1 MKHYAHLPPL
11 PKPSAGRTLLRD
23 IAVPTFAEGCY
34 LLRFQTKKGAKIFD
48 GTLRFDQEGS
58 ALMASADL
66 YKRTTTPNP
75 SNRIPVFPRK
85 AYSNYW
91 RVVEI
96 VPTDNGLMLNFESY
110 LFKSAK
116 GGSWQLE
123 GVFSANMHRQNAP
136 QGFVTTADYAE
147 GDVVDAAQKPVGH
160 LSIGWLSRFFRQAVI
175 EIDTVEGTEAPLST
189 NAGKDWKM
197 VFGECNWDVIT
208 TLSSQKIPEISGHS
222 WSNAE
227 LHAALHAHRE
237 QVNLDAEWRF
247 HIMAVKNLDATERG
261 IMYDVGATD
270 SNKISREGI
279 GIATHWQIP
288 MTPEWGLVQG
298 LRSGETK
305 DVLFRTAVHEIGH
318 ALGLQHNFRD
328 NGFMNATNTIAA
340 SATTDSP
347 FPKNIKWSFADAD
360 KRRLRHFPDIY
371 VRPGGTAFGAS
382 MNKLATTGTFDE
394 AETPTEGVTLTI
406 EPLLDAIPLG
416 APVRVELALLNTSP
430 HDQLLPADISLKSG
444 FLSGKVTD
452 AWGEERAFSSLIVC
466 MDAEELAVLPSGEKR
481 LSSLT
486 LLRGAQGALFPN
498 AGFYDISVDIHWHD
512 KDTEGFVTAT
522 TRVNIQ
528 AAKTMKETKVVQ
540 KLLTT
545 PDLLL
550 TLVLGGDYA
559 RAGVAALQ
567 KALAQPTLRTH
578 FAFLEARRLSQK
590 KKNRIVNLRKAAQ
603 LIAENPVMSLCEKI
617 KAEQFLKGK

>member
-1 MKHYAHLPPL
+1 MKHYTHLPPL
-11 PKPSAGRTLLRD
+11 PRPTASRTLLRD
-23 IAVPTFAEGCY
+23 ITAPTFAEGCY
-34 LLRFQTKKGAKIFD
+34 LLRFQTKKATTILD

-58 ALMASADL
+58 TLMASGDL
-66 YKRTTTPNP
+66 YKRTVTPNP
-75 SNRIPVFPRK
+75 SNGIPVFPRK

-91 RVVEI
+91 RVIEI
-96 VPTDNGLMLNFESY
+96 IPTDEGLLLNFESY
-110 LFKSAK
+110 IFKNAK

-136 QGFVTTADYAE
+136 QGFAKTADYAE
-147 GDVVDAAQKPVGH
+147 GDVMDAAQKMVGR
-160 LSIGWLSRFFRQAVI
+160 LSIGWVSRFFRQATI
-175 EIDTVEGTEAPLST
+175 EIDTVEGSEAPLST
-189 NAGKDWKM
+189 SDGKDWKA
-197 VFGECNWDVIT
+197 VFGDCNWDVKAV
-208 TLSSQKIPEISGHS
+208 LSSQNTPEISGNS

-227 LHAALHAHRE
+227 LHAALFAHRT

-288 MTPEWGLVQG
+288 TTPEWGLVQG
-298 LRSGETK
+298 KRSGESK

-340 SATTDSP
+340 SATADLP
-347 FPKNIKWSFADAD
+347 FPKNIKWAFADAD

-394 AETPTEGVTLTI
+394 AEKPTEGVELTI
-406 EPLLDAIPLG
+406 KPLLTEIPLG
-416 APVRVELALLNTSP
+416 APVRVELVLHNISA
-430 HDQLLPADISLKSG
+430 HDQFLPADISLKSG
-444 FLSGKVTD
+444 FLRGKVTD
-452 AWGEERAFSSLIVC
+452 AWGEERVFSSLIVC
-466 MDAEELAVLPSGEKR
+466 MDAEELAVLKSGEKR
-481 LSSLT
+481 LNSLT
-486 LLRGAQGALFPN
+486 LLRGAQGSLFPN
-498 AGFYDISVDIHWHD
+498 AGSYDISVDIHWHD
-512 KDTEGFVTAT
+512 KETEGFATAT
-522 TRVNIQ
+522 TCVHIQSSENIEQ
-528 AAKTMKETKVVQ
+528 AKIVQ

-550 TLVLGGDYA
+550 TLVFGGDYL
-559 RAGVAALQ
+559 RSGVSALK
-567 KALAQPTLRTH
+567 KALAQPALRTH
-578 FAFLEARRLSQK
+578 FAFLEARRLAQK
-590 KKNRIVNLRKAAQ
+590 KKKRATNLKKAAQ
-603 LIAENPVMSLCEKI
+603 LIAENPIMSLCEKA
-617 KAEQFLKGK
+617 KAEQFLK

>member
-1 MKHYAHLPPL
+1 MKPYAHLPPL
-11 PKPSAGRTLLRD
+11 PKPSASRPLLRD
-23 IAVPTFAEGCY
+23 IPAPIFAEGCY
-34 LLRFQTKKGAKIFD
+34 LLRFQTKKTSTIFD
-48 GTLRFDQEGS
+48 GTLRFDHDGS
-58 ALMASADL
+58 ARMASADL

-75 SNRIPVFPRK
+75 SAEIPVFPRK

-96 VPTDNGLMLNFESY
+96 QPTDDGMLMNFESY
-110 LFKSAK
+110 IFKSAK

-123 GVFSANMHRQNAP
+123 GVFSATLHRQKAP
-136 QGFVTTADYAE
+136 EGFAKTADYAE
-147 GDVVDAAQKPVGH
+147 GDVMDAAQKMVGR
-160 LSIGWLSRFFRQAVI
+160 LSIGWISRFFRQATI
-175 EIDTVEGTEAPLST
+175 EIDTVEGSEAPLST
-189 NAGKDWKM
+189 NGGKDWKT
-197 VFGECNWDVIT
+197 VFGDCNWEVKA
-208 TLSSQKIPEISGHS
+208 TLSDKNIPEVSGNS

-237 QVNLDAEWRF
+237 EVNLDAEWRF

-288 MTPEWGLVQG
+288 TTPEWGLVQG
-298 LRSGETK
+298 LRSGEAK

-340 SATTDSP
+340 SATTDLP
-347 FPKNIKWSFADAD
+347 FPKNIKWSFADSD
-360 KRRLRHFPDIY
+360 KRRLQHFPDIY
-371 VRPGGTAFGAS
+371 VRPGGTAFGAA
-382 MNKLATTGTFDE
+382 MNTLSTTGTFDE
-394 AETPTEGVTLTI
+394 AEKPTEGIELII
-406 EPLLDAIPLG
+406 EPVLHDIPLG
-416 APVRVELALLNTSP
+416 VPVRVELALLNSSA

-444 FLSGKVTD
+444 FLRGKVID
-452 AWGEERAFSSLIVC
+452 AWGEERVFSSLIVC

-486 LLRGAQGALFPN
+486 LLRGAQGSLFPK

-512 KDTEGFVTAT
+512 KETEGFATAT
-522 TRVNIQ
+522 TRVHVQ
-528 AAKTMKETKVVQ
+528 ASEMLEATKVVE

-550 TLVLGGDYA
+550 TLVFGGDHL
-559 RAGVAALQ
+559 RAGVSVLK
-567 KALAQPTLRTH
+567 KALAQPALRTH
-578 FAFLEARRLSQK
+578 FAFLEARRLAQK
-590 KKNRIVNLRKAAQ
+590 KKNRLVNLKKAAQ
-603 LIAENPVMSLCEKI
+603 LIAENPVMSLSEKV
-617 KAEQFLKGK
+617 KAEQFF